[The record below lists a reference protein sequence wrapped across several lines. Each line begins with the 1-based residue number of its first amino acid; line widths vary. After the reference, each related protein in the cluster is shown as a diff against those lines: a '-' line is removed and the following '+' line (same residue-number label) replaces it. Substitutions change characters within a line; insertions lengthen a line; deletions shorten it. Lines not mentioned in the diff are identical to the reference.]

1 MFRSL
6 AKAFPHHIRAFDL
19 QMQVVVGIKC
29 TAATQGLVTREEERG
44 HWE

>member
-1 MFRSL
+1 MYQSL
-6 AKAFPHHIRAFDL
+6 AKAFPHHTRAFDL

-29 TAATQGLVTREEERG
+29 TAATQGTAEDNCRG

>member
-1 MFRSL
+1 MYRSL
-6 AKAFPHHIRAFDL
+6 AKAFPHHTRVFDL
-19 QMQVVVGIKC
+19 QMLVVLVIKC